1 MQNIDWEFTRDIHLY
16 DANHSFKQFLKKNNE
31 VLGKNT
37 PLKYM
42 SKKTRKNISKHSI
55 TKGIL
60 ISIKIKN
67 TLYKKFCC
75 AKDNKLKPDLHNK
88 FKTYRNL
95 ILTSQEKAKTPT
107 LKASLKETK
116 KWS

>member
-1 MQNIDWEFTRDIHLY
+1 
-16 DANHSFKQFLKKNNE
+16 
-31 VLGKNT
+31 
-37 PLKYM
+37 M
-42 SKKTRKNISKHSI
+42 SKKKQEKNISKPSI

-88 FKTYRNL
+88 FKKYRNL
-95 ILTSQEKAKTPT
+95 ILTSQEKAETPT